1 MDLCWLTPEFIEEG
15 LDDFIGGYR
24 PNTQFVFLEHLNR
37 LFSIHD
43 FNRRDTVS
51 RCFSAC
57 LCGESPRRDYDS
69 LVGTTRHCSPKV
81 AHLRRGN

>member
-37 LFSIHD
+37 LFS
-43 FNRRDTVS
+43 F
-51 RCFSAC
+51 
-57 LCGESPRRDYDS
+57 
-69 LVGTTRHCSPKV
+69 
-81 AHLRRGN
+81 